1 MHNANIPVFEIF
13 NSESCL
19 GRLVNMCIVPRVISV
34 FICNMSGERGGGGGV
49 PGRMWEE
56 SAYSGRLTNGSEAIS
71 LVVDMVAV
79 RGTQLFQ
86 IALYLL

>member
-34 FICNMSGERGGGGGV
+34 FICNMSGEGGGGEGFQEGC
-49 PGRMWEE
+49 GR
-56 SAYSGRLTNGSEAIS
+56 SQLTPA
-71 LVVDMVAV
+71 D
-79 RGTQLFQ
+79 
-86 IALYLL
+86 LLMGLRRFP